1 MKNSNIQWIGAI
13 PDSWYLDR
21 LQWHLDEIKESN
33 NPVKTQQVL
42 SLTNKL
48 GVIPYEEKGEQG
60 NKSKEN
66 IDEYKLAYPDTI
78 VANSMNILIG
88 SVGKCKYFGCVSPV
102 YYVFKPKNG
111 ENIDFLNY
119 VFQLTQFQKEL
130 RKYANG
136 ILEIR
141 LRVSSNDILKR
152 QIAFPSTEGQQR
164 IVSLLDEKLTGIDRL
179 IEIENQQ
186 IEKLKE
192 YKQAVITEAV
202 TKGLDK
208 SAPMK
213 DSGVE
218 WIGKIPEDWSIQKI
232 LYQLKMPITDGP
244 HTTPE
249 LFSEGVAFVSAE
261 AVSCGNGRI
270 DFNHIRGYISEEFY
284 RACCLKYIPEMDDVY
299 MIKSGATTGKVSIV
313 TTLEPKF
320 TIWSPLA
327 VMRCDK
333 SKMIPKFLYYAV
345 QSIQFQGQVAL
356 GWSFGTQQNLGMRTL
371 EQLKILVPN
380 IEIQQQVA
388 DYLDKNCADIEKL
401 IEIKQK
407 KIDMLNEYKK
417 SLIYEYVTGKKEVV

>member
-1 MKNSNIQWIGAI
+1 MKNSNIQWIGTI
-13 PDSWYLDR
+13 PDSWQLDR

-88 SVGKCKYFGCVSPV
+88 SVGKCNYFGCVSPV

-141 LRVSSNDILKR
+141 LRVSANDILKR
-152 QIAFPSTEGQQR
+152 QIAFPSAEEQER
-164 IVSLLDEKLTGIDRL
+164 IVSFLDEKLTGIDRL

-186 IEKLKE
+186 IEKLRE
-192 YKQAVITEAV
+192 YKQAVITEVV

-218 WIGKIPEDWSIQKI
+218 WIGEIPEDWNTCKI
-232 LYQLKMPITDGP
+232 KNVATISNGKEIEVDGGNIP
-244 HTTPE
+244 VYGSGGIFKYTNKP
-249 LFSEGVAFVSAE
+249 LFSGISLLLGRKGTIDKPMLV
-261 AVSCGNGRI
+261 NG
-270 DFNHIRGYISEEFY
+270 DFWTVDTMFYTSSIRQIVPKYLFY
-284 RACCLKYIPEMDDVY
+284 CAKSLICFDFF
-299 MIKSGATTGKVSIV
+299 KSGSVLPS
-313 TTLEPKF
+313 
-320 TIWSPLA
+320 
-327 VMRCDK
+327 M
-333 SKMIPKFLYYAV
+333 
-345 QSIQFQGQVAL
+345 
-356 GWSFGTQQNLGMRTL
+356 TQTELNNVYITY
-371 EQLKILVPN
+371 PN
-380 IEIQQQVA
+380 ICIQDEIV
-388 DYLDKNCADIEKL
+388 DYLDKKCSEIDLLAK
-401 IEIKQK
+401 IKQK

>member
-1 MKNSNIQWIGAI
+1 MKNSNIQWIGTI
-13 PDSWYLDR
+13 PDSWQLDR
-21 LQWHLDEIKESN
+21 LQWHLDEINESN

-102 YYVFKPKNG
+102 YYVFKPKSG

-218 WIGKIPEDWSIQKI
+218 WIGEIPENWSTCRIKNVATI
-232 LYQLKMPITDGP
+232 SNGKEIEVDGGNIPVYGSGGIFKYTDKP
-244 HTTPE
+244 
-249 LFSEGVAFVSAE
+249 LFSGISLLLGRKGTIDKPMLVS
-261 AVSCGNGRI
+261 G
-270 DFNHIRGYISEEFY
+270 DFWTVDTMFYTSSIRQIVPKYLFY
-284 RACCLKYIPEMDDVY
+284 CAKSLICFDFFKSGSVLPSMTQTELNDVY
-299 MIKSGATTGKVSIV
+299 ITYPNT
-313 TTLEPKF
+313 
-320 TIWSPLA
+320 
-327 VMRCDK
+327 C
-333 SKMIPKFLYYAV
+333 
-345 QSIQFQGQVAL
+345 IQ
-356 GWSFGTQQNLGMRTL
+356 T
-371 EQLKILVPN
+371 
-380 IEIQQQVA
+380 EIA
-388 DYLDKNCADIEKL
+388 DYLDKKCSEIDTLAK
-401 IEIKQK
+401 IKQK

>member
-1 MKNSNIQWIGAI
+1 MKDSGIEWIGAI
-13 PDSWYLDR
+13 PDSWQLDR

-60 NKSKEN
+60 NKLKEN

-119 VFQLTQFQKEL
+119 VFQLAQFQKEL

-152 QIAFPSTEGQQR
+152 QIAFPSGKEQQK
-164 IVSLLDEKLTGIDRL
+164 IVSFLNEKMAKIDKL
-179 IEIENQQ
+179 IETENQQ

-218 WIGKIPEDWSIQKI
+218 WIGEIPEDWEVCRVKNIGFTQNGISKS
-232 LYQLKMPITDGP
+232 G
-244 HTTPE
+244 E
-249 LFSEGVAFVSAE
+249 LF
-261 AVSCGNGRI
+261 GNGYP
-270 DFNHIRGYISEEFY
+270 FISY
-284 RACCLKYIPEMDDVY
+284 GDVY
-299 MIKSGATTGKVSIV
+299 KHWVLPQTGSGLIESTEKDRKIFSVNKGDIFFTRTSETIEEVGFSSVCFETITNATFAGFLIRLRPYQPDSIIKSNYAKYYFRANLLRKYLVREMNIV
-313 TTLEPKF
+313 TRASLSQE
-320 TIWSPLA
+320 L
-327 VMRCDK
+327 
-333 SKMIPKFLYYAV
+333 
-345 QSIQFQGQVAL
+345 L
-356 GWSFGTQQNLGMRTL
+356 GAMSVVLPPPNTQ
-371 EQLKILVPN
+371 
-380 IEIQQQVA
+380 IEISLH
-388 DYLDKNCADIEKL
+388 LDSQCKKIDSL
-401 IEIKQK
+401 ISIKQK

>member
-1 MKNSNIQWIGAI
+1 MKNSNIQWIGQI
-13 PDSWYLDR
+13 PDSWVIDR
-21 LQWHLDEIKESN
+21 LQWHMDEIKEPN
-33 NPVKTQQVL
+33 EPVKTRQVL

-60 NKSKEN
+60 NKAKEN
-66 IDEYKLAYPDTI
+66 VNEYKLAYPNTI

-88 SVGKCKYFGCVSPV
+88 SVGKCNYFGCVSPV

-119 VFQLTQFQKEL
+119 IFQSMQFQKEL

-152 QIAFPSTEGQQR
+152 QIAFPSTEEQQK
-164 IVSLLDEKLTGIDRL
+164 IVSFLDTKSAEIERL

-213 DSGVE
+213 DSGVD
-218 WIGKIPEDWSIQKI
+218 WIGEIPEEWRICRIKNVANISNGKEIEAEGGGVPVYGSGGIFK
-232 LYQLKMPITDGP
+232 YTDKP
-244 HTTPE
+244 
-249 LFSEGVAFVSAE
+249 LFSGTSLLL
-261 AVSCGNGRI
+261 GRKGTI
-270 DFNHIRGYISEEFY
+270 DKPMLVQGDFWTVDTMFYTSEIRNIAPNYLYYCAKSLICF
-284 RACCLKYIPEMDDVY
+284 DFF
-299 MIKSGATTGKVSIV
+299 KSGSVLPSMTQSELNNIFITYPNFLTQNQIV
-313 TTLEPKF
+313 E
-320 TIWSPLA
+320 
-327 VMRCDK
+327 
-333 SKMIPKFLYYAV
+333 
-345 QSIQFQGQVAL
+345 
-356 GWSFGTQQNLGMRTL
+356 
-371 EQLKILVPN
+371 
-380 IEIQQQVA
+380 
-388 DYLDKNCADIEKL
+388 YLDEKCKKIDSL

-407 KIDMLNEYKK
+407 KIDELNDYKK

>member
-1 MKNSNIQWIGAI
+1 MKNSNIQWIGTI
-13 PDSWYLDR
+13 PDSWHLDR

-66 IDEYKLAYPDTI
+66 VDEYKLAYPDTI

-88 SVGKCKYFGCVSPV
+88 SVGKCNYFGCVSPV

-119 VFQLTQFQKEL
+119 IFQLTQFQKEL

-152 QIAFPSTEGQQR
+152 QIAFPSEKEQQR
-164 IVSLLDEKLTGIDRL
+164 IVTFLDEKTAKIDQL
-179 IEIENQQ
+179 IEIENKQ

-218 WIGKIPEDWSIQKI
+218 WIGEIPEAWAMNRLKFIATYNDDSLGEDTEENAEIAYVDIGSVSLEDGVTKI
-232 LYQLKMPITDGP
+232 ENFVFRDAPSRARRITRVGDIIISTVRTYLKAIATINQENLIVSTGFCVIRP
-244 HTTPE
+244 
-249 LFSEGVAFVSAE
+249 SETMNKRYV
-261 AVSCGNGRI
+261 
-270 DFNHIRGYISEEFY
+270 EFF
-284 RACCLKYIPEMDDVY
+284 C
-299 MIKSGATTGKVSIV
+299 KSN
-313 TTLEPKF
+313 KF
-320 TIWSPLA
+320 TGEVSRNSYGISYPAINASALINFWIT
-327 VMRCDK
+327 
-333 SKMIPKFLYYAV
+333 IPPIETQKHVVEFLNEKCCKID
-345 QSIQFQGQVAL
+345 SL
-356 GWSFGTQQNLGMRTL
+356 
-371 EQLKILVPN
+371 LK
-380 IEIQQQVA
+380 
-388 DYLDKNCADIEKL
+388 
-401 IEIKQK
+401 IKQK